1 MLRLHDGQAT
11 LWEQMLPDQI
21 QLMGP
26 ELEAID
32 RLLDDSRFRA
42 PNAAREAPLS
52 GVFRGK

>member
-1 MLRLHDGQAT
+1 MLRSHDGQAT

-26 ELEAID
+26 EFEAID

-42 PNAAREAPLS
+42 PDRARDAPLS